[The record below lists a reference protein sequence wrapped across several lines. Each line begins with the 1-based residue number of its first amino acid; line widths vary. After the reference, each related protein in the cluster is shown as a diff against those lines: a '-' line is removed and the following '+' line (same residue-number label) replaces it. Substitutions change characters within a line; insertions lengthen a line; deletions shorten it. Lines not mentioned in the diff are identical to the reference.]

1 MTKIQNLERPVLKE
15 TLEIVFEDQR
25 PGRSVSC
32 LSMLTH
38 EHPTDVPTH
47 PRRANEV
54 VISLTSRMHVVLLSL
69 ATEELVLCHG
79 PLPGAHS
86 ISKALHIFSRLALI
100 ITWQQLH
107 LKAKEAE
114 P

>member
-1 MTKIQNLERPVLKE
+1 MTKIQNLERPILKE

-25 PGRSVSC
+25 PRLSVSC

-38 EHPTDVPTH
+38 VHPTCTPTH
-47 PRRANEV
+47 PRRTNEV
-54 VISLTSRMHVVLLSL
+54 VISLTSRMHAVLLSL
-69 ATEELVLCHG
+69 ATEEFVLCHG

-86 ISKALHIFSRLALI
+86 ILNALHIFSQLSLI

-107 LKAKEAE
+107 LKGNEAE